1 MPKLPVVS
9 GAEVVKVLT
18 KAGWQF
24 GRQRGDHVTLVKS
37 GSIYIITV
45 PMKREIKKGLL
56 SDIIKE
62 AGLSVDQ
69 FKQLLK

>member
-24 GRQRGDHVTLVKS
+24 ARQRGDHVTLVKS

-69 FKQLLK
+69 FNELLE